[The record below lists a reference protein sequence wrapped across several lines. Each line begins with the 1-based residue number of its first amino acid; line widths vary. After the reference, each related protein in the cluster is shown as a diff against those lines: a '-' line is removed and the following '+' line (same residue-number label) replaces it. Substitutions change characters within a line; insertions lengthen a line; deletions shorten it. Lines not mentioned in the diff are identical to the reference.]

1 MLHVKLMEYSI
12 QEELAAGNQASMMG
26 GQQSCQELRES
37 RVTQGAAVSCL
48 GWGSWQRPLYWP
60 KISLCPGINSSF

>member
-1 MLHVKLMEYSI
+1 MLHVKLLEYSI

-48 GWGSWQRPLYWP
+48 GWGS
-60 KISLCPGINSSF
+60 